1 MYLSALRHFTKLAT
15 VIVCASML
23 PVGSSQAKD
32 HRGSEVSVGPWE
44 TLYSGRTHQFRGYK
58 LFDFPKKSWKI
69 ERGELKS
76 IVGAPRVDLI
86 SQRLYTDFELEV
98 EWRVSPG
105 GDGGVLYRVM
115 EDEGP
120 AWHSGLEY
128 QMVDDEQHADAKAV
142 GGGTGCLF
150 EVAQAKRVRPV
161 KPAGHYNLTVIRV
174 QRGQVEH
181 WLNGERVLSYRLGS
195 ADFLECIQRSPF
207 KNLQRYGQEK
217 EGCIGLQHHGDE
229 VAFRRIR
236 IRRLGE
242 IESEMEVRTARS
254 LRR

>member
-1 MYLSALRHFTKLAT
+1 MLS
-15 VIVCASML
+15 
-23 PVGSSQAKD
+23 VGSSHAKD

-58 LFDFPKKSWKI
+58 LFDFPKASWKI

-76 IVGAPRVDLI
+76 IVDAPRVDLI

-128 QMVDDEQHADAKAV
+128 QVVDDEQPADAKASAS
-142 GGGTGCLF
+142 GTGCLF
-150 EVAQAKRVRPV
+150 EVAQANRVKPT
-161 KPAGHYNLTVIRV
+161 KPAGQYNRTLIRV

-195 ADFLECIQRSPF
+195 AEFLESIQRSPF
-207 KNLQRYGQEK
+207 KDLRRYGREK
-217 EGCIGLQHHGDE
+217 EGCVGLQHRGDE

-242 IESEMEVRTARS
+242 AEDGMEVRPVRS